1 MKTEIHIYG
10 REILTGRQTD
20 RQTDEGPWR
29 RDRDRNRNR
38 LRQKE
43 ETLRHRLGRG
53 RQGRNPERQTET
65 QK

>member
-53 RQGRNPERQTET
+53 RQTG
-65 QK
+65 